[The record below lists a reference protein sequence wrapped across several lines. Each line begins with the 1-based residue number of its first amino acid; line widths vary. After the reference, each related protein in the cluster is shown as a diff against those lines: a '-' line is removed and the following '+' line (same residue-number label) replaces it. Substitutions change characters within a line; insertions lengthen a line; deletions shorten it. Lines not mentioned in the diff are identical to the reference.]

1 MDTTTQCLRDLKGEK
16 FLPLCLRCSKNLR
29 KFSSTKREFL
39 NTYKLKFH
47 LKCWIENKKDKYL
60 LSLLRG
66 ID

>member
-1 MDTTTQCLRDLKGEK
+1 MDTPTN
-16 FLPLCLRCSKNLR
+16 CLRCYKNLR

-39 NTYKLKFH
+39 NDYKLKFH

>member
-1 MDTTTQCLRDLKGEK
+1 MDTPTQ
-16 FLPLCLRCSKNLR
+16 CLRCSKNLR

>member
-1 MDTTTQCLRDLKGEK
+1 MDTPTKCLRGLKGEEI
-16 FLPLCLRCSKNLR
+16 PLCLKCSKNLR

-39 NTYKLKFH
+39 NDYKLKFH